1 MQSKDE
7 RDADAAAL
15 RRELQKLVANYTGPV
30 RQCAPGETMQQAGK
44 RRPPSHSGE
53 EKRVRR
59 NAWKHGYRIR
69 KPRGETKYT
78 LIGAHDLVVLDGVT
92 LDTVDAFLGGAPA
105 NPYSDEDNQGVGSG
119 S

>member
-1 MQSKDE
+1 MQTE
-7 RDADAAAL
+7 NEWVDAALKDRA
-15 RRELQKLVANYTGPV
+15 RKELAELVARYAGPI
-30 RQCAPGETMQQAGK
+30 RQCPPGETTPPSGK

-78 LIGAHDLVVLDGVT
+78 LIGTHDRIVLDEVT

-105 NPYSDEDNQGVGSG
+105 NPYEDNQGVGSG

>member
-1 MQSKDE
+1 MK
-7 RDADAAAL
+7 RAI
-15 RRELQKLVANYTGPV
+15 ANYAGPIQRCV
-30 RQCAPGETMQQAGK
+30 PGETMKQLGK

-78 LIGAHDLVVLDGVT
+78 LIGTHDRIVLDEVT